1 MIRPMSREDPQFK
14 LRMPEELKAQ
24 AENAA
29 KASGRSLNSELVA
42 RIESSFLADSSADRL
57 IPAAKAKE
65 LALMARSGIPDE
77 IRRRAISAIGRA
89 VRLGHS
95 DTYIEISDLQLGVG
109 MPEEEI
115 DNILNLVRT
124 ELESAGYVVDCN
136 DIEAIRVQ
144 F

>member
-1 MIRPMSREDPQFK
+1 MSREDPQFK

-42 RIESSFLADSSADRL
+42 RIESSFLADGSADRL

-77 IRRRAISAIGRA
+77 IRRRAIDAISRA

-95 DTYIEISDLQLGVG
+95 ETYVEISDLQIGVG
-109 MPEEEI
+109 MPDEEI
-115 DNILNLVRT
+115 DNILNIVRA
-124 ELESAGYVVDCN
+124 ELENAGYIVGCN
-136 DIEAIRVQ
+136 DIEAIHIQ

>member
-1 MIRPMSREDPQFK
+1 MSREDPQFK

-77 IRRRAISAIGRA
+77 IRRRAIAAIARA
-89 VRLGHS
+89 VRLGHN

-109 MPEEEI
+109 MPDEEI
-115 DNILNLVRT
+115 DNILNVVRA
-124 ELESAGYVVDCN
+124 ELESAGYAVDCN